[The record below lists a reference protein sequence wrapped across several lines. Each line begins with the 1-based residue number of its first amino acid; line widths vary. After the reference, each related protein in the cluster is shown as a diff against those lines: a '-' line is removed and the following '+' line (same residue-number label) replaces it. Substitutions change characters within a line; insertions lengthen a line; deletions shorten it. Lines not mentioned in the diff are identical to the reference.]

1 MPISIW
7 QFGLYE
13 GYEHVARLGFDGF
26 GLGLLLITSFSSGYA
41 SPLQYIIVKTDF
53 NSEEYLK
60 IYKRSCTLVDILK
73 CSRAAL
79 RYRCTSGKLKLK
91 PKPHPS

>member
-1 MPISIW
+1 LPCQFSIW

-26 GLGLLLITSFSSGYA
+26 GLGLLLITYFSSGYA

-53 NSEEYLK
+53 NPEEYLK
-60 IYKRSCTLVDILK
+60 IYKRTNAAAHYSKMLPRRVTLSMHL
-73 CSRAAL
+73 
-79 RYRCTSGKLKLK
+79 TSLIRLDR
-91 PKPHPS
+91 